1 MSKLTEQIEDLS
13 PQQRDLLVLLLGK
26 KKREEAARSQIAS
39 VSRTSDTFP
48 LSFAQQ
54 RLWFISQLQQ
64 DNASYNVSGGV
75 RMEGPLSVAALER
88 AFGEVLR
95 RHESLRTVIRQVD
108 GEPVQVITGPPV
120 FHLPKFDL
128 QMVPTAQRETEAQ
141 LLLTLDAHKPF
152 NIEDAS
158 LFRATLLLLSPRE
171 HILLLTM
178 HHIISDGMSR
188 GVLVRELVQ
197 LYEAFANGRSSTL
210 PELTIQY
217 VDFAAWQREWLQGEV
232 LDKQV
237 SYWKEK
243 LAGAPS
249 LLELPA
255 DRPRPPVQSF
265 HGARQPVVIPQELTE
280 SLRELGESQN
290 ATLFMT
296 LLAAFEVLLFR
307 HTGQDDLVVG
317 VPITGRNNPELANL
331 IGFFINSLPVR
342 TDLSGNPTFRE
353 LLGRVREAALGAYEH
368 QDLPFEK
375 LVEVSQPERDT
386 SYSPLFQV
394 MCHLDNTDAPALAL
408 PGLRLTPLD
417 ADTGTSKFDLTL
429 DLAES
434 STELKGWLE
443 YSTELFDDVTIQ
455 RLSER
460 FQILL
465 KAAVAAPDTRIAA
478 LPLLS
483 PVEENQLIAGLN
495 QTAEVFPHAPCLHQI
510 FEAQV
515 EQTPAATAVRFEGQE
530 LTYAELNRRA
540 NQLAHRLRKLGV
552 GREVLVAICME
563 PSLDLPIALLAVLK
577 AGGAY
582 IPLDP
587 ADPRKRLSFILEET
601 GAPVVLTQEGLAD
614 NQAFAGVQVIRL
626 DRDVEVFATESTENP
641 RSIVTGENL
650 CYVTYTSGSTGEPKS
665 AMLHH
670 RGVRNR
676 LLWGI
681 TDYQLGQ
688 GDVVLHKTPLTFD
701 VSVWEIFAPLL
712 SGACLLIAKAG
723 GHQDPVYQLEL
734 MAREKVT
741 HVDYVPTMLEVLL
754 ELEGLDDCDSLKIVT
769 SAGEALTRAL
779 RDRFYSQTKAKL
791 YNLYGSTEASQA
803 VTYWVCP
810 GEGKERLI
818 PIGRPMN
825 NARIYILDKHLQ
837 PVPIGVA
844 GELHVGGVAPG
855 RGYLKRPDLTA
866 DKFIPDA
873 FSETGGERLYKT
885 GDLARYRSDG
895 ALEFLGRLDHQV
907 KIQGRRLE
915 LVEVEA
921 SLCQHPGVRE
931 AVVLARKITAGN
943 KSLVAYVVSKQEP
956 LPTADELRNYLRQ
969 KLPEYMVPAAYVV
982 LTELPLLSNGKLNRR
997 ALPRP
1002 KKLLSQPEAV
1012 YMPPES
1018 DLEQTI
1024 ASIWQQVFNIDRVSI
1039 HTNFFDL
1046 GGNSLLVTKVHSKLR
1061 AALNSD
1067 IQVIELFKH
1076 STIHS
1081 LAKYLSETGD
1091 APILLDRGR
1100 EQANLRKKLMK
1111 RRRAA
1116 PELATG
1122 ASLGNFARS

>member
-1 MSKLTEQIEDLS
+1 MSQLTKQIQDL
-13 PQQRDLLVLLLGK
+13 PPEQRDLLVLLLSK
-26 KKREEAARSQIAS
+26 KKREEATRSHIAP

-54 RLWFISQLQQ
+54 RLWFLSQLQQ
-64 DNASYNVSGGV
+64 DSAAYNVTGGV

-88 AFGEVLR
+88 ALDEIVR
-95 RHESLRTVIRQVD
+95 RHESLRTVIRQID
-108 GEPVQVITGPPV
+108 GEPVQVVNSPPV
-120 FHLPKFDL
+120 FKLPTIDL
-128 QMVPTAQRETEAQ
+128 RNVPEQQREAEAQRLIDRE
-141 LLLTLDAHKPF
+141 AHKTF
-152 NIEDAS
+152 NLEEGP
-158 LFRATLLLLSPRE
+158 LFCATLLLLSARE

-178 HHIISDGMSR
+178 HHIIADGWSE
-188 GVLVRELVQ
+188 GILVRALLK
-197 LYEAFANGRSSTL
+197 LYEAYADGRSATL
-210 PELTIQY
+210 PELPIQY
-217 VDFAAWQREWLQGEV
+217 IDFAAWQREWLQGEV

-249 LLELPA
+249 LLGLPT
-255 DRPRPPVQSF
+255 DHPRPPTQSF
-265 HGARQPVVIPQELTE
+265 RGARQPVVIPQELTE

-307 HTGQDDLVVG
+307 HAGQDDIVVG
-317 VPITGRNNPELANL
+317 IPILGRNNPALENL
-331 IGFFINSLPVR
+331 IGFFVNTLAVR

-353 LLGRVREAALGAYEH
+353 LLVRVREAALGAYEH

-375 LVEVSQPERDT
+375 LVEFTQPERDT

-394 MCHLDNTDAPALAL
+394 MFNLDNIGAPAFHL
-408 PGLRLTPLD
+408 PGLTLTPFE
-417 ADTGTSKFDLTL
+417 ADTGTSKFDLTV

-434 STELKGWLE
+434 STGLKGWLD
-443 YSTELFDDVTIQ
+443 YSTALFDDVTIQ
-455 RLSER
+455 RLLER

-465 KAAVAAPDTRIAA
+465 KAVVAEPDTPIAA

-483 PVEENQLIAGLN
+483 PAERNHLIVELN

-515 EQTPAATAVRFEGQE
+515 AQTPDGTAVRFESRE

-540 NQLAHRLRKLGV
+540 NQLAHRLQKLGV
-552 GREVLVAICME
+552 GPEVLVAICME
-563 PSLDLPIALLAVLK
+563 RSLDLPIALLAVLK

-587 ADPRKRLSFILEET
+587 AYPRKGLSFILEET

-626 DRDVEVFATESTENP
+626 DRDVGVFTTESTENP
-641 RSIVTGENL
+641 RSDVTGENL
-650 CYVTYTSGSTGEPKS
+650 CYVIYSCGSTGQLKG
-665 AMLHH
+665 AMLNH

-681 TDYQLGQ
+681 KDYHLGQ

-712 SGACLLIAKAG
+712 SGACLLIANAG

-741 HVDYVPTMLEVLL
+741 HVDYAPNMLEVLL
-754 ELEGLDDCDSLKIVT
+754 QLEGLDHCDGLKIVT
-769 SAGEALTRAL
+769 AAGETLKREL
-779 RDRFYSQTKAKL
+779 QDRFYSRTKAKL
-791 YNLYGSTEASQA
+791 YNLYGTTEASLA
-803 VTYWVCP
+803 VTYWLCQAHS
-810 GEGKERLI
+810 KERVI

-825 NARIYILDKHLQ
+825 NARIYILDKQLQ

-844 GELHVGGVAPG
+844 GELHVGGMAPG

-895 ALEFLGRLDHQV
+895 AIEFLGRLDHQG
-907 KIQGRRLE
+907 KIRGMRLE
-915 LVEVEA
+915 LGEVEA
-921 SLCQHPGVRE
+921 SLCQHPAVTQ
-931 AVVLARKITAGN
+931 AVVLAQKITTGN

-956 LPTADELRNYLRQ
+956 LPTGDELRNYLRQ
-969 KLPEYMVPAAYVV
+969 RLPEYLVPAAFVV

-997 ALPRP
+997 ALPKP
-1002 KKLLSQPEAV
+1002 KKVLSQPEAV
-1012 YMPPES
+1012 YIPPES

-1046 GGNSLLVTKVHSKLR
+1046 GGNSLLMTKVYSKLR
-1061 AALNSD
+1061 AAVNSD

-1076 STIHS
+1076 TTIHS
-1081 LAKYLSETGD
+1081 LAKYLSETRD
-1091 APILLDRGR
+1091 ASVLLDPGR

-1111 RRRAA
+1111 RRRS
-1116 PELATG
+1116 
-1122 ASLGNFARS
+1122 ASG

>member
-1 MSKLTEQIEDLS
+1 MSTLAEQIEDLS

-64 DNASYNVSGGV
+64 DNASYNVSAGV

-108 GEPVQVITGPPV
+108 GEPVQVITDPPV
-120 FHLPKFDL
+120 FRLPKFDL
-128 QMVPTAQRETEAQ
+128 QMVPAAQRETEAQ
-141 LLLTLDAHKPF
+141 SLLTLDAQKPF

-197 LYEAFANGRSSTL
+197 LYEVFANGRSSTL

-307 HTGQDDLVVG
+307 HTGQDDIVVG

-386 SYSPLFQV
+386 SYSPLFQI
-394 MCHLDNTDAPALAL
+394 MCHLDNTGAPALAL

-429 DLAES
+429 DLVES

-483 PVEENQLIAGLN
+483 PVEENQLIVGLN

-510 FEAQV
+510 FEAQA

-552 GREVLVAICME
+552 GWEVLVAICME

-601 GAPVVLTQEGLAD
+601 GAAVVLTQEGLAD

-626 DRDVEVFATESTENP
+626 DHDVEVFATESTENLP
-641 RSIVTGENL
+641 TQVTGENL
-650 CYVTYTSGSTGEPKS
+650 CYVIYTSGSTGQPKA

-681 TDYQLGQ
+681 TNYQLGQ

-754 ELEGLDDCDSLKIVT
+754 ELKGLDDCDSLKIVT
-769 SAGEALTRAL
+769 SAGEALTRGL

-791 YNLYGSTEASQA
+791 YNLYGSTEASLA

-873 FSETGGERLYKT
+873 LSETGGERLYKT

-895 ALEFLGRLDHQV
+895 AIEFLGRLDHQV

-921 SLCQHPGVRE
+921 SLCQHPAVRE

-956 LPTADELRNYLRQ
+956 LPTGDELRNYLRQ

-982 LTELPLLSNGKLNRR
+982 LTELPLLSNGKLNLR

-1002 KKLLSQPEAV
+1002 KKVLSQPEAV

-1091 APILLDRGR
+1091 APVLLDRGR

-1116 PELATG
+1116 PESAPV
-1122 ASLGNFARS
+1122 RV

>member
-1 MSKLTEQIEDLS
+1 MSQLTKQIEDL
-13 PQQRDLLVLLLGK
+13 PPEQRDLLVLLLSK
-26 KKREEAARSQIAS
+26 KKREEAARSQIAP

-48 LSFAQQ
+48 VSFAQQ
-54 RLWFISQLQQ
+54 RLWFLTQLQQ
-64 DNASYNVSGGV
+64 DSAAYNMTGGV

-88 AFGEVLR
+88 ALDEVVR
-95 RHESLRTVIRQVD
+95 RHESLRTVIRQID
-108 GEPVQVITGPPV
+108 GEPVQVITKSPV
-120 FHLPKFDL
+120 FDLAKIDL
-128 QMVPTAQRETEAQ
+128 QNVPEGEREAEAQR
-141 LLLTLDAHKPF
+141 LLELEAHKTF
-152 NIEDAS
+152 NIETGP
-158 LFRATLLLLSPRE
+158 LFRATLLLLSERE

-178 HHIISDGMSR
+178 HHIISDGWSKWI
-188 GVLVRELVQ
+188 LVRELLK
-197 LYEAFANGRSSTL
+197 LYEAFAGGKSSAL
-210 PELTIQY
+210 PELPVQY
-217 VDFAAWQREWLQGEV
+217 IDFAAWQREWLQGEV
-232 LDKQV
+232 LDRQV

-255 DRPRPPVQSF
+255 DRPRPPTQNF
-265 HGARQPVVIPQELTE
+265 HGARHAVVISRELTE

-296 LLAAFEVLLFR
+296 LLAAFGVLLFR
-307 HTGQDDLVVG
+307 HAGQDDIVVG
-317 VPITGRNNPELANL
+317 VPITGRNNPQLENL
-331 IGFFINSLPVR
+331 IGFFVNTMAVR
-342 TDLSGNPTFRE
+342 TDFSGNPTFRE

-375 LVEVSQPERDT
+375 LVDVSQPERDT

-394 MCHLDNTDAPALAL
+394 MFHLDNIGAPAFAL
-408 PGLRLTPLD
+408 PGMRLTPLD

-434 STELKGWLE
+434 STELKGWLD
-443 YSTELFDDVTIQ
+443 YSTDLFDDVTIQ

-460 FQILL
+460 FQTLL
-465 KAAVAAPDTRIAA
+465 KAAVAAPDTPIEA
-478 LPLLS
+478 LPVLS
-483 PVEENQLIAGLN
+483 PVEENQLIVRLN

-515 EQTPAATAVRFEGQE
+515 AQTPAAIAVRFEGQE

-540 NQLAHRLRKLGV
+540 NQLAHHLQKLGV
-552 GREVLVAICME
+552 GPEVPVAICME
-563 PSLDLPIALLAVLK
+563 RSLDLPIALLAVLK

-582 IPLDP
+582 VPLDP
-587 ADPRKRLSFILEET
+587 AYPRKHLSFILEET

-626 DRDVEVFATESTENP
+626 DRDAEVFATESTENP
-641 RSIVTGENL
+641 PSQVSGENL
-650 CYVTYTSGSTGEPKS
+650 CYVIYTSSSTGQSKA

-681 TDYQLGQ
+681 TNYQLGQ

-723 GHQDPVYQLEL
+723 GDQDPVYQLEL
-734 MAREKVT
+734 MVREKVT
-741 HVDYVPTMLEVLL
+741 HVDYVPTMLERLL
-754 ELEGLDDCDSLKIVT
+754 ELKGLDDCDSLKIVT
-769 SAGEALTRAL
+769 AAGEALTRAL

-803 VTYWVCP
+803 VTYWVCEP
-810 GEGKERLI
+810 DGKERVI
-818 PIGRPMN
+818 PIGRPVN

-844 GELHVGGVAPG
+844 GELHIGGVAPG

-866 DKFIPDA
+866 DKFIPDI

-895 ALEFLGRLDHQV
+895 VIEFLGRLDHQA
-907 KIQGRRLE
+907 KIRGVRLE

-921 SLCQHPGVRE
+921 SLCQHPAVRE
-931 AVVLARKITAGN
+931 AVVLAQKITVGN

-956 LPTADELRNYLRQ
+956 LPTGDELRNYLRQ
-969 KLPEYMVPAAYVV
+969 RLPEYMVPAAFVV

-1002 KKLLSQPEAV
+1002 KKSLSQPEAV
-1012 YMPPES
+1012 YIPPES

-1024 ASIWQQVFNIDRVSI
+1024 ASIWQQVFNLERVSI
-1039 HTNFFDL
+1039 HANFFDL

-1061 AALNSD
+1061 AAVNKD
-1067 IQVIELFKH
+1067 IQVIELFKY

-1081 LAKYLSETGD
+1081 LAKHLGETGD
-1091 APILLDRGR
+1091 APVLLDRGH

-1111 RRRAA
+1111 RRRSATA
-1116 PELATG
+1116 PAPVQV
-1122 ASLGNFARS
+1122 

>member
-1 MSKLTEQIEDLS
+1 MNQLTKQIESL
-13 PQQRDLLVLLLGK
+13 PPEQRDLLVLLLSK
-26 KKREEAARSQIAS
+26 KKREEAARSHIAR

-54 RLWFISQLQQ
+54 RLWFLSQFQQ
-64 DNASYNVSGGV
+64 DSAAYNVSVGV
-75 RMEGPLSVAALER
+75 RMEGPLSVAALEQ
-88 AFGEVLR
+88 AFGEVVR
-95 RHESLRTVIRQVD
+95 RHESLRTVIGQVD
-108 GEPVQVITGPPV
+108 GEPVQVITGPPL
-120 FHLPKFDL
+120 FRLPKFDL
-128 QMVPTAQRETEAQ
+128 QQVPPAQRETEAQ
-141 LLLTLDAHKPF
+141 LLLTLEAQKPF
-152 NIEDAS
+152 NIEEVP

-178 HHIISDGMSR
+178 HHIISDGWSR

-197 LYEAFANGRSSTL
+197 FYEAFASGRSSTL
-210 PELTIQY
+210 PELTVQY
-217 VDFAAWQREWLQGEV
+217 VDFAVWQREWLQGEV

-249 LLELPA
+249 LLQLPT
-255 DRPRPPVQSF
+255 DRPRPPVQGFS
-265 HGARQPVVIPQELTE
+265 GARQAVVIPQDLTE
-280 SLRELGESQN
+280 SLRELGESKN

-307 HTGQDDLVVG
+307 HTGQDDIVVG
-317 VPITGRNNPELANL
+317 VPITGRNNPETENL
-331 IGFFINSLPVR
+331 IGFFVNTLPVR

-353 LLGRVREAALGAYEH
+353 LLGRVRAGALGAYEH

-375 LVEVSQPERDT
+375 LVDVTQPERDT

-394 MCHLDNTDAPALAL
+394 MCHLDNTGAPTLALA
-408 PGLRLTPLD
+408 GLRLTPLD

-429 DLAES
+429 DLVES
-434 STELKGWLE
+434 STGLKGWLE
-443 YSTELFDDVTIQ
+443 YSTDLFDDVTIQ

-460 FQILL
+460 FQTLL
-465 KAAVAAPDTRIAA
+465 KAAVAAPDTPIAA

-483 PVEENQLIAGLN
+483 PVEENQLIVELN

-515 EQTPAATAVRFEGQE
+515 EQTPAAIAVRFEGQE

-552 GREVLVAICME
+552 GPEVLVAICME
-563 PSLDLPIALLAVLK
+563 RSLDLPIALLAVLK

-587 ADPRKRLSFILEET
+587 AYPRKRLSFILEET

-626 DRDVEVFATESTENP
+626 DRDVAVSATESTANP
-641 RSIVTGENL
+641 PSQVTGENL
-650 CYVTYTSGSTGEPKS
+650 CYVIYTSGSTGEPKA

-723 GHQDPVYQLEL
+723 GDRDPVYQLEL

-741 HVDYVPTMLEVLL
+741 HVDYVPTMLEGLL
-754 ELEGLDDCDSLKIVT
+754 ELKGLEDCDSLKIVT
-769 SAGEALTRAL
+769 AAGEALTRGL
-779 RDRFYSQTKAKL
+779 RDRFYSRTKAKL
-791 YNLYGSTEASQA
+791 YNLYGTTEASLA
-803 VTYWVCP
+803 VTYWVCL
-810 GEGKERLI
+810 GEGKERVI
-818 PIGRPMN
+818 PIGRPMS

-844 GELHVGGVAPG
+844 GELHIGGVAPG
-855 RGYLKRPDLTA
+855 RGYLKRADLTA
-866 DKFIPDA
+866 DKIIPDV

-895 ALEFLGRLDHQV
+895 AIEFLGRLEHQA
-907 KIQGRRLE
+907 KIREVRLE
-915 LVEVEA
+915 LVEIEA
-921 SLCQHPGVRE
+921 ALCQHPAVRE
-931 AVVLARKITAGN
+931 AVVLAQKITAGN

-956 LPTADELRNYLRQ
+956 PPTSDELQNYLRQ
-969 KLPEYMVPAAYVV
+969 KLPEYMVPAAFVI

-997 ALPRP
+997 A
-1002 KKLLSQPEAV
+1002 
-1012 YMPPES
+1012 
-1018 DLEQTI
+1018 
-1024 ASIWQQVFNIDRVSI
+1024 
-1039 HTNFFDL
+1039 
-1046 GGNSLLVTKVHSKLR
+1046 
-1061 AALNSD
+1061 
-1067 IQVIELFKH
+1067 
-1076 STIHS
+1076 
-1081 LAKYLSETGD
+1081 
-1091 APILLDRGR
+1091 
-1100 EQANLRKKLMK
+1100 
-1111 RRRAA
+1111 
-1116 PELATG
+1116 
-1122 ASLGNFARS
+1122 

>member
-64 DNASYNVSGGV
+64 DNASYNVSAGV

-120 FHLPKFDL
+120 FRLPKFDL
-128 QMVPTAQRETEAQ
+128 QMVPAAQRETEAQ
-141 LLLTLDAHKPF
+141 LLLTLDAQKPF

-307 HTGQDDLVVG
+307 HTGQDDIVVG

-394 MCHLDNTDAPALAL
+394 MCHLDNTGAPALAL

-483 PVEENQLIAGLN
+483 PVEENQLIVGLN

-587 ADPRKRLSFILEET
+587 ADPRKRLSFFLEET

-626 DRDVEVFATESTENP
+626 DRDVEVFATESTENLP
-641 RSIVTGENL
+641 SQVTGENL
-650 CYVTYTSGSTGEPKS
+650 CYVIYTSGSTGQPKG

-681 TDYQLGQ
+681 TNYQLGQ

-769 SAGEALTRAL
+769 SAGEALTREL

-791 YNLYGSTEASQA
+791 YNLYGSTEASLA
-803 VTYWVCP
+803 VTYWVCQAD
-810 GEGKERLI
+810 GKERLI

-873 FSETGGERLYKT
+873 LSETGGERLYKT

-895 ALEFLGRLDHQV
+895 AIEFLGRLDHQV

-956 LPTADELRNYLRQ
+956 LPTGDELRNYLRQ

-1091 APILLDRGR
+1091 SPVLIDRGR
-1100 EQANLRKKLMK
+1100 EQANLRKKLTK

-1116 PELATG
+1116 PESAPV
-1122 ASLGNFARS
+1122 RV

>member
-120 FHLPKFDL
+120 FRLPKFDL
-128 QMVPTAQRETEAQ
+128 QMVPAAQRETEAQ
-141 LLLTLDAHKPF
+141 LLLTLDAQKPF

-210 PELTIQY
+210 PELPIQY

-265 HGARQPVVIPQELTE
+265 HGARHPVVIPQELTE

-307 HTGQDDLVVG
+307 HTGQDDIVVG

-394 MCHLDNTDAPALAL
+394 MCHLDNTGAPALAL

-429 DLAES
+429 DLVES

-483 PVEENQLIAGLN
+483 PVEENQLIVGLN

-614 NQAFAGVQVIRL
+614 NQAFAGVEVIRL
-626 DRDVEVFATESTENP
+626 DRDVEVFATESTENLP
-641 RSIVTGENL
+641 SQVTGENL
-650 CYVTYTSGSTGEPKS
+650 CYVIYTSGSTGQPKG

-681 TDYQLGQ
+681 TNYELGQ

-769 SAGEALTRAL
+769 SAGEALTREL

-791 YNLYGSTEASQA
+791 YNLYGSTEASLA
-803 VTYWVCP
+803 VTYWVCQAD
-810 GEGKERLI
+810 GKERLI

-885 GDLARYRSDG
+885 QDLARYRSDG
-895 ALEFLGRLDHQV
+895 AIEFLGRLDHQV
-907 KIQGRRLE
+907 KIRGRRLE

-956 LPTADELRNYLRQ
+956 LPTGDELRNYLRQ

-1091 APILLDRGR
+1091 APVLLDRGR
-1100 EQANLRKKLMK
+1100 EPANLRKKLMK

-1116 PELATG
+1116 PESAPV
-1122 ASLGNFARS
+1122 RV

>member
-1 MSKLTEQIEDLS
+1 MSTLTEQIEDLS

-75 RMEGPLSVAALER
+75 RMEGPLSVPALER

-120 FHLPKFDL
+120 FRLPKLDL
-128 QMVPTAQRETEAQ
+128 QMVPAAQRETEAQ
-141 LLLTLDAHKPF
+141 LLLTLDAQKPF

-307 HTGQDDLVVG
+307 HTGQDDIVVG

-375 LVEVSQPERDT
+375 LVDVSQPERDT

-394 MCHLDNTDAPALAL
+394 MCHLDNTGAPALAL
-408 PGLRLTPLD
+408 SGLRLTPLD

-483 PVEENQLIAGLN
+483 PVEENQLIVGLN

-626 DRDVEVFATESTENP
+626 DRDVEVFATESTENLP
-641 RSIVTGENL
+641 SQVTGENL
-650 CYVTYTSGSTGEPKS
+650 CYVIYTSGSTGQPKG

-681 TDYQLGQ
+681 TNYQLGQ

-712 SGACLLIAKAG
+712 SGACLLIAKTG

-754 ELEGLDDCDSLKIVT
+754 ELKGLDDCDSLKIVT
-769 SAGEALTRAL
+769 SAGEALTREL

-791 YNLYGSTEASQA
+791 YNLYGSTEASLA

-825 NARIYILDKHLQ
+825 NARIYILDQHLQ

-873 FSETGGERLYKT
+873 LSETGGERLYKT

-895 ALEFLGRLDHQV
+895 AIEFLGRLDHQV

-943 KSLVAYVVSKQEP
+943 KSLVAYVVSKQDP
-956 LPTADELRNYLRQ
+956 LPTDDELRNYLRQ

-1067 IQVIELFKH
+1067 IPVIELFKH

-1091 APILLDRGR
+1091 SPVLIDRGR

-1116 PELATG
+1116 PESALV
-1122 ASLGNFARS
+1122 RV

>member
-1 MSKLTEQIEDLS
+1 MSTLAEQIEDLS

-64 DNASYNVSGGV
+64 DNASYNVSAGV

-108 GEPVQVITGPPV
+108 GEPVQVITDPPV
-120 FHLPKFDL
+120 FRLPKFDL
-128 QMVPTAQRETEAQ
+128 QMVPAAQRETEAQ
-141 LLLTLDAHKPF
+141 SLLTLDAQKPF

-197 LYEAFANGRSSTL
+197 LYEVFANGRSSTL

-307 HTGQDDLVVG
+307 HTGQDDIVVG

-386 SYSPLFQV
+386 SYSPLFQI
-394 MCHLDNTDAPALAL
+394 MCHLDNTGAPALAL

-429 DLAES
+429 DLVES

-483 PVEENQLIAGLN
+483 PVEENQLIVGLN

-510 FEAQV
+510 FEAQA

-552 GREVLVAICME
+552 GWEVLVAICME

-601 GAPVVLTQEGLAD
+601 GAAVVLTQEGLAD

-626 DRDVEVFATESTENP
+626 DHDVEVFATESTENL
-641 RSIVTGENL
+641 RTQVTGENL
-650 CYVTYTSGSTGEPKS
+650 CYVIYTSGSTGQPKA

-681 TDYQLGQ
+681 TNYQLGQ

-754 ELEGLDDCDSLKIVT
+754 ELKGLDDCDSLKIVT
-769 SAGEALTRAL
+769 SAGEALTRGL

-791 YNLYGSTEASQA
+791 YNLYGSTEASLA

-873 FSETGGERLYKT
+873 LSETGGERLYKT

-895 ALEFLGRLDHQV
+895 AIEFLGRLDHQV

-921 SLCQHPGVRE
+921 SLCQHPAVRE

-956 LPTADELRNYLRQ
+956 LPTGDELRNYLRQ

-982 LTELPLLSNGKLNRR
+982 LTELPLLSNGKLNLR

-1002 KKLLSQPEAV
+1002 KKVLSQPEAV

-1091 APILLDRGR
+1091 APVLLDRGR

-1116 PELATG
+1116 PESAPV
-1122 ASLGNFARS
+1122 RV

>member
-1 MSKLTEQIEDLS
+1 MSTLAEQIEDLS

-64 DNASYNVSGGV
+64 DNASYNVSAGV

-108 GEPVQVITGPPV
+108 GEPVQVITDPPV
-120 FHLPKFDL
+120 FRLPQFDL
-128 QMVPTAQRETEAQ
+128 QMVPAAQRETEAQ
-141 LLLTLDAHKPF
+141 SLLTLDAQKPF

-265 HGARQPVVIPQELTE
+265 HGARQPVVIPQEVTE

-307 HTGQDDLVVG
+307 HTGQDDIVVG

-386 SYSPLFQV
+386 SYSPLFQI
-394 MCHLDNTDAPALAL
+394 MCHLDNTGAPALAL

-429 DLAES
+429 DLVES

-483 PVEENQLIAGLN
+483 PMEENQLIVGLN

-510 FEAQV
+510 FEAQA

-552 GREVLVAICME
+552 GWEVLVAICME

-587 ADPRKRLSFILEET
+587 AEPRKRLSFILEET
-601 GAPVVLTQEGLAD
+601 GAAVVLTQEGLAD

-626 DRDVEVFATESTENP
+626 DHDVEVFATESTENLP
-641 RSIVTGENL
+641 TQVTGENL
-650 CYVTYTSGSTGEPKS
+650 CYVIYTSGSTGQPKA

-681 TDYQLGQ
+681 TNYQLGQ

-712 SGACLLIAKAG
+712 SGACLLIGKAG

-754 ELEGLDDCDSLKIVT
+754 ELKGLDDCDSLKIVT
-769 SAGEALTRAL
+769 SAGEALTRGL

-791 YNLYGSTEASQA
+791 YNLYGSTEASLA

-873 FSETGGERLYKT
+873 LSETGGERLYKT

-895 ALEFLGRLDHQV
+895 AIEFLGRLDHQV

-921 SLCQHPGVRE
+921 SLCQHPAVRE

-956 LPTADELRNYLRQ
+956 LPTGDELRNYLRQ

-982 LTELPLLSNGKLNRR
+982 LTELPLLSNGKLNLR

-1002 KKLLSQPEAV
+1002 KKVLSQPEAV

-1091 APILLDRGR
+1091 APVLLDRGR

-1116 PELATG
+1116 PESAPV
-1122 ASLGNFARS
+1122 RV

>member
-120 FHLPKFDL
+120 FRLPKFDL
-128 QMVPTAQRETEAQ
+128 QMVPAAQRETEAQ
-141 LLLTLDAHKPF
+141 LLLTLDAQKPF

-307 HTGQDDLVVG
+307 HTGQDDIVVG

-394 MCHLDNTDAPALAL
+394 MCHLDNTGAPALAL

-434 STELKGWLE
+434 STELNGWLE
-443 YSTELFDDVTIQ
+443 YSTDLFDGVTIQ

-478 LPLLS
+478 LPLLT
-483 PVEENQLIAGLN
+483 PVEENQLIVGLN

-582 IPLDP
+582 IPLDS

-626 DRDVEVFATESTENP
+626 DRDVEVFATESTENLP
-641 RSIVTGENL
+641 SQVTGENL
-650 CYVTYTSGSTGEPKS
+650 CYVIYTSGSTGQPKG

-754 ELEGLDDCDSLKIVT
+754 ELEGLADCDSLKIVT
-769 SAGEALTRAL
+769 SAREALTREL

-895 ALEFLGRLDHQV
+895 AIEFLGRLDHQV
-907 KIQGRRLE
+907 KIRGVRLE

-921 SLCQHPGVRE
+921 SLCQHPAVRE

-956 LPTADELRNYLRQ
+956 LPTEDELRNYLRQ

-1012 YMPPES
+1012 YMPPEN

-1091 APILLDRGR
+1091 APVLLDQGR

-1116 PELATG
+1116 PESAPV
-1122 ASLGNFARS
+1122 RV

>member
-1 MSKLTEQIEDLS
+1 MSRLTEQIEGLS
-13 PQQRDLLVLLLGK
+13 PQQRDLLVLLLAK

-39 VSRTSDTFP
+39 LSRTSDTFP

-54 RLWFISQLQQ
+54 RLWFLSQIQQ
-64 DNASYNVSGGV
+64 DSAVYNVAGGV
-75 RMEGPLSVAALER
+75 RMEGPLDVPALEQ
-88 AFGEVLR
+88 ALNEVVV
-95 RHESLRTVIRQVD
+95 RHESLRTVIGQIES
-108 GEPVQVITGPPV
+108 EPVQIITSPQV
-120 FHLPKFDL
+120 FHLPKLDL
-128 QMVPTAQRETEAQ
+128 RNVPEAQRETEAQ
-141 LLLTLDAHKPF
+141 LLLTNEARKPF
-152 NIEDAS
+152 KVEGGP
-158 LFRATLLLLSPRE
+158 LFRATLLLLSAE
-171 HILLLTM
+171 KHILLLNM
-178 HHIISDGMSR
+178 HHIISDGWSV
-188 GVLVRELVQ
+188 GILVRELTE
-197 LYEAFANGRSSTL
+197 LYEAFADSRPSML
-210 PELTIQY
+210 PHLPVQY
-217 VDFAAWQREWLQGEV
+217 VDFAVWHREWLQGEV
-232 LDKQV
+232 LNKSV

-249 LLELPA
+249 LLELPK
-255 DRPRPPVQSF
+255 DRPRPPVQGSA
-265 HGARQPVVIPQELTE
+265 GARQPVAIPQELTE

-307 HTGQDDLVVG
+307 HAGQDDIVVG
-317 VPITGRNNPELANL
+317 VPIKGRNNPELENL
-331 IGFFINSLPVR
+331 IGFFVNTLPVR
-342 TDLSGNPTFRE
+342 IDLSGNPTFRE
-353 LLGRVREAALGAYEH
+353 LLGQVREAALGAYEH

-375 LVEVSQPERDT
+375 LVDVTQLERDT

-394 MCHLDNTDAPALAL
+394 MFHLNTIGAPAFALA
-408 PGLRLTPLD
+408 GMRLTALD
-417 ADTGTSKFDLTL
+417 ADTGTSKFDLTV
-429 DLAES
+429 DLVES
-434 STELKGWLE
+434 STGLKGWLE
-443 YSTELFDDVTIQ
+443 YSTDLFDDVTIQ

-465 KAAVAAPDTRIAA
+465 KAAVAAPDTPIAA

-483 PVEENQLIAGLN
+483 LEENQLIGGLN

-515 EQTPAATAVRFEGQE
+515 AQTPAAIAVRFEGQE

-540 NQLAHRLRKLGV
+540 NQLAHRLLKLGV
-552 GREVLVAICME
+552 GAEVLVAICME

-577 AGGAY
+577 TGAAY
-582 IPLDP
+582 IALDP
-587 ADPRKRLSFILEET
+587 AYPRKRLSFILEET
-601 GAPVVLTQEGLAD
+601 GAPVVLTQAGLAD

-665 AMLHH
+665 AMLDH

-741 HVDYVPTMLEVLL
+741 HVDYVPAMLEALL
-754 ELEGLDDCDSLKIVT
+754 ELDGLDHCDSLKIVT
-769 SAGEALTRAL
+769 VAREALTRGL
-779 RDRFYSQTKAKL
+779 RDRFYSQTKANL
-791 YNLYGSTEASQA
+791 YNLYGPTEASLA
-803 VTYWVCP
+803 VTSWVCQP
-810 GEGKERLI
+810 QGKERVI
-818 PIGRPMN
+818 PIGRPMSN
-825 NARIYILDKHLQ
+825 VRIYILDKHLQ

-844 GELHVGGVAPG
+844 GELHIGGVAPG

-873 FSETGGERLYKT
+873 LSETGGERLYKT

-895 ALEFLGRLDHQV
+895 AIEFLGRLDHQV
-907 KIQGRRLE
+907 KTRGMRLE
-915 LVEVEA
+915 ASEVEA
-921 SLCQHPGVRE
+921 SLCQHPAVRE
-931 AVVLARKITAGN
+931 AVVLAQKITAGN

-956 LPTADELRNYLRQ
+956 LPTSDELRNYLRQ
-969 KLPEYMVPAAYVV
+969 KLPEYMVPAAFVV
-982 LTELPLLSNGKLNRR
+982 LSELPLLANGKLNRR

-1012 YMPPES
+1012 YIPPES

-1046 GGNSLLVTKVHSKLR
+1046 GGNSLLVSKVHSKLR
-1061 AALNSD
+1061 AVVNSD

-1091 APILLDRGR
+1091 APVLPDQGR

-1116 PELATG
+1116 PEPAPV
-1122 ASLGNFARS
+1122 RV